1 MNKTNQFRSSDFFM
15 ATGDV
20 LHMLILDES
29 GTPID
34 IVLTSDG
41 SETSAPSPV
50 TALTA
55 TSVTSSGFTA
65 NWLFLEGA
73 TGYYFSLAT
82 DADMTPHISGYDHL
96 DVGNVNDVV
105 ITGLTAGMVYYYQ
118 ISAYNNVGEGLGSNI
133 VSQLV
138 INTAPLLDLDGNS
151 YTSVVI
157 GTQEWL
163 VQNLKVTKYADG
175 SAIPNITANGSSTT
189 YTDWFLPSKNELLK
203 MYKNLK
209 SGSDDNSVSFSPVG
223 SFSNIWYN
231 SSSEYAATPTL
242 NEAVDFTDGTNYQSS
257 KGVVNKVRACRS
269 FTAGIG
275 DYVLRDIGPAGGYI
289 FYISG
294 TTYYEAAPNDCVDS
308 AFSNITTA
316 IGSTSSAIGAGQT
329 NTNAIISQV
338 GETSSAAK
346 LCDDLSVG
354 YGGTGWLGDTMG
366 AYCWYGNDISNKTP
380 YGALYNW
387 YAVNNAKGLVYL
399 ERGSTQE
406 TGWRVP
412 TIADFNK
419 LAMTVDGFSVGG
431 GNLKESGTAHWITP
445 NVGANNNSGFTG
457 LPAGGR
463 RNSGVFDQITVSTQ
477 MWGSDKWDLSLS
489 TYDAS
494 IATGDTTG
502 FENDGFSVR
511 CVRDIYTATVYVTF
525 TDPSDP
531 SILWRK
537 GVRSGALRVDVTLT
551 VLGFSGAEGTDW
563 ENIKTISE

>member
-1 MNKTNQFRSSDFFM
+1 MDKTNQFRSSDFFM
-15 ATGDV
+15 AVGDV
-20 LHMLILDES
+20 LHMIIEDTY
-29 GTPID
+29 GTQID
-34 IVLTSDG
+34 IVLVGD
-41 SETSAPSPV
+41 EVVASAPSPV
-50 TALTA
+50 VALAA
-55 TSVTSSGFTA
+55 TDVGSSGFTA
-65 NWLFLEGA
+65 NWLFTENA
-73 TGYYFSLAT
+73 TGYYFNLAT
-82 DADMTPHISGYDHL
+82 DPDMTPHISGYDHL
-96 DVGNVNDVV
+96 DVGNVNQAV
-105 ITGLTAGMVYYYQ
+105 ITGLTAGVVYYYQ
-118 ISAYNNVGEGLGSNI
+118 LSAYNSVGEGLLSNVI
-133 VSQLV
+133 SQLV
-138 INTAPLLDLDGNS
+138 LNTVPLEDLDGNQ

-157 GTQEWL
+157 GNQEWL
-163 VQNLKVTKYADG
+163 IQNLKTTKYADG
-175 SAIPNITANGSSTT
+175 SSIPNITASGTSTA

-231 SSSEYAATPTL
+231 SSSEYAVTPTL

-275 DYVLRDIGPAGGYI
+275 DYVLRDIGPAGGYV

-338 GETSSAAK
+338 GETSSAAN
-346 LCDDLSVG
+346 LCDVLSVG
-354 YGGTGWLGDTMG
+354 YGGTGWIADTSG
-366 AYCWYGNDISNKTP
+366 AYCWYNNDISNKTP

-387 YAVNNAKGLVYL
+387 YAVSNAKGLVYL

-419 LAMTVDGFSVGG
+419 LTMTVDGFSVGG
-431 GNLKESGTAHWITP
+431 GNLKESGTSHWATP

-457 LPAGGR
+457 LPAGVR
-463 RNSGVFDQITVSTQ
+463 RNSGTFDEITVSTQ
-477 MWGSDKWDLSLS
+477 MWGSDKWNFSLS

-494 IATGDTTG
+494 IATADTIG

-511 CVRDIYTATVYVTF
+511 CVRDIYVATVYVTF

-531 SILWRK
+531 SVLWRK

-551 VLGFSGAEGTDW
+551 ALGFSGIEGIDW
-563 ENIKTISE
+563 ENIKTISG